1 MTNEAFAPSA
11 GTREVR
17 PSWMEKPG
25 RISQVLK
32 TAVVVVI
39 LIVVLYPCLSVL
51 MTSLATQREITN
63 QGGLVL
69 FPTHPTLAAYKT
81 IFSNSI
87 VVHALLVSVGVTVVG
102 TTASVVVTTAMA
114 YGLSKPGVTGSR
126 PMLYLA
132 LFTLLFTP
140 GVIPSYLLVKELGL
154 LNSYAAL
161 ILPTIVN
168 AFNMVV
174 LRNFF
179 MSIPTELLD
188 SARVDGAG
196 DLAILLRMTIP
207 LSKGVL
213 AVVTLFYAVTY
224 WNAYFQALLY
234 LDDVAK
240 WPLSLV
246 LRLYVL
252 QGQPF
257 PGGDSSLASGAPVQ
271 SVQMAVVVTALLPIL
286 CVYPFLQRYF
296 TKGVLTGAI
305 KG

>member
-17 PSWMEKPG
+17 PSWMETPG